1 MNFLVNCVKGI
12 AIGAGAILPGISSGV
27 ICVIFGIYENLI
39 NNSIKYNKNG
49 TIIYFKMWKSKN
61 LFISVGD
68 NGIGIDKSIKDNI
81 FEAFVTSNSARTS
94 GNGTG
99 LGLSIVKSLVE
110 MHGGEIILVDK
121 PKNGMKTEFLIK
133 IKI

>member
-1 MNFLVNCVKGI
+1 
-12 AIGAGAILPGISSGV
+12 
-27 ICVIFGIYENLI
+27 
-39 NNSIKYNKNG
+39 
-49 TIIYFKMWKSKN
+49 MWKSKD

-68 NGIGIDKSIKDNI
+68 NGIGIDKNIKDNI

>member
-1 MNFLVNCVKGI
+1 
-12 AIGAGAILPGISSGV
+12 
-27 ICVIFGIYENLI
+27 
-39 NNSIKYNKNG
+39 
-49 TIIYFKMWKSKN
+49 MWKSKD

-68 NGIGIDKSIKDNI
+68 NGIGIDKNIKDNI
-81 FEAFVTSNSARTS
+81 FEVFVTSNSARTS